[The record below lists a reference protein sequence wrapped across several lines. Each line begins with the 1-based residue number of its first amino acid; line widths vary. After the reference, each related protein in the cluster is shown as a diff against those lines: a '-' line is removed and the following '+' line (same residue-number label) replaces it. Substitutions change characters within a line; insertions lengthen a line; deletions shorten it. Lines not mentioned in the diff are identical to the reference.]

1 MRRYGPV
8 LLLGLIARVAHA
20 QGVTS
25 PAPPI
30 IPVTPAAPL
39 FSPPIQ
45 PPMPQVQ
52 TPGSPPFAAQYLA
65 PSSPV
70 HRHRLPCQCPR
81 RMPRRLIRRRPEH
94 TRRQPSPGAA
104 PDGSSDATAT
114 QPFEPAPPPP
124 NDWQPRATVEL
135 QALDKVTARTVALT
149 GKIGD
154 ILHFGSLSIT
164 VAACLARPPDEKTD
178 YTAFLNISD
187 SHAGAPG
194 FQGWMLADEPG
205 LSMLEHPLY
214 DIRLTAC
221 RA

>member
-1 MRRYGPV
+1 MRRCAPV
-8 LLLGLIARVAHA
+8 LLLGLIAGVAHA

-52 TPGSPPFAAQYLA
+52 TPGTPPPSPPGMPPSGAVPTPA
-65 PSSPV
+65 PDLSTPDPSASGTQEAP
-70 HRHRLPCQCPR
+70 
-81 RMPRRLIRRRPEH
+81 
-94 TRRQPSPGAA
+94 TSPGAA
-104 PDGSSDATAT
+104 PDGSDATAT
-114 QPFEPAPPPP
+114 PPFEPAPPPP

-149 GKIGD
+149 GKIGE

-164 VAACLARPPDEKTD
+164 VTACLARPPDEKTD

-187 SHAGAPG
+187 SHEGAPG

-205 LSMLEHPLY
+205 VSMLEHPLY

-221 RA
+221 GA

>member
-8 LLLGLIARVAHA
+8 LALSLIAVAAHA

-25 PAPPI
+25 PAPPV

-45 PPMPQVQ
+45 QAPMPQVQ
-52 TPGSPPFAAQYLA
+52 TPGTSQPGMPPSGAMPA
-65 PSSPV
+65 PAPDVSTPDASASGTQAP
-70 HRHRLPCQCPR
+70 PA
-81 RMPRRLIRRRPEH
+81 
-94 TRRQPSPGAA
+94 SPGAA
-104 PDGSSDATAT
+104 PDGSDATAA
-114 QPFEPAPPPP
+114 PAFEPAPPPP

-135 QALDKVTARTVALT
+135 QALDKVTAQTVALT
-149 GKIGD
+149 GKIGEV
-154 ILHFGSLSIT
+154 LHFGSLSIT
-164 VAACLARPPDEKTD
+164 ATACLARPPDEKTD
-178 YTAFLNISD
+178 YTAFLQISD
-187 SHAGAPG
+187 SNQGEPA

>member
-1 MRRYGPV
+1 M
-8 LLLGLIARVAHA
+8 
-20 QGVTS
+20 
-25 PAPPI
+25 PAPDASTPDSSASGT
-30 IPVTPAAPL
+30 PEAPAA
-39 FSPPIQ
+39 
-45 PPMPQVQ
+45 
-52 TPGSPPFAAQYLA
+52 
-65 PSSPV
+65 
-70 HRHRLPCQCPR
+70 
-81 RMPRRLIRRRPEH
+81 
-94 TRRQPSPGAA
+94 PGAA
-104 PDGSSDATAT
+104 PDGSSDATAA